1 MRVRKLDLSAVSV
14 SCRRAPRASG
24 NRLSSSAVRA
34 SISFEFL
41 LSGEEMLNTE
51 ENVLT
56 NALESRTCYF
66 PGASR
71 LCCRADKAR
80 GRAVRRCKATQ
91 LAACGWTGCAMQR
104 RHWRVG
110 IGPAVETKRASLC
123 AAGTAAQRPTERPE
137 RNDNGQ
143 SN

>member
-14 SCRRAPRASG
+14 SCRMAPRASG
-24 NRLSSSAVRA
+24 SRFSSTAVRA

-41 LSGEEMLNTE
+41 LSGEKMLSAE
-51 ENVLT
+51 EKVLT

-66 PGASR
+66 SAASR
-71 LCCRADKAR
+71 LCCKADKAR
-80 GRAVRRCKATQ
+80 GRAARRCRATQ
-91 LAACGWTGCAMQR
+91 LAACAWIGCAMQR

-110 IGPAVETKRASLC
+110 IGPAVGTERASLC
-123 AAGTAAQRPTERPE
+123 EADTAAQRPKERPE